1 MEHSGVLDLQII
13 AIGDRLSRGLMNHR
27 LAFEVVYLRNL
38 GLVKLDWIVTVLV
51 AFTLIIDNI
60 GEGW

>member
-1 MEHSGVLDLQII
+1 MEHDGVLDLQII
-13 AIGDRLSRGLMNHR
+13 AIGDRLLRGLMNLR
-27 LAFEVVYLRNL
+27 LVYDVVYLWTF
-38 GLVKLDWIVTVLV
+38 GLVKLDGVVTVLV